1 MAVRNLRTR
10 FILAGGLLAAVM
22 AICGTWSVGTFAH
35 LSSVVDETLQSSQE
49 KIDLTALLAS
59 TLEREDDALL
69 LALSGD
75 AGQARVELDRERNR
89 FEDAF
94 ARLLTAITEEDER
107 SAATSLRRHVDDY
120 RRAGDGMLRE
130 TAVQVKAREIYH
142 ESVNPALRKAVADC
156 ERLREQSFHA
166 MRRGG
171 IDVRNQAQRA
181 SGIVAGISLVALA
194 CSALVAMRLARSILG
209 PIRELTRGVEAI
221 RDDDLAHRVRVDRTD
236 ELGRLAEGYNRMAE
250 RLSDYRNSSLGE
262 VLLAKATLE
271 STLAVLPD
279 AVIVVDPDGRVVA
292 RNALAQAVLQ
302 AKGGADVDHIHELP
316 LPAEVLRSVDEILRG
331 ERAAVRPDLSQALTV
346 SANGRSLRM
355 LASVTP
361 IPEFLPRR
369 RGAVLVLADVT
380 DFARLDGL
388 RSELVAVASHELKTP
403 LTSLRMSLLLLREGS
418 GDLTARQGEILAAG
432 VGAAEEL
439 AGTIDELL
447 DLTRI
452 EAGQLR
458 LQRDRVDLGALI
470 EQATGALR
478 PRFEDA
484 AIRLNVIH
492 DDAPRAVVRGDGA
505 RLRIVFANL
514 LDNALKYTP
523 AGGEV
528 VVHLSSPQNAAAND
542 QHLLQIAVTDT
553 GPGVPAEHRQRVFE
567 KFFRVEHHRGEE
579 AEGVRGAGIGLYLCR
594 QIIEAHGGSIRC
606 EPGGG
611 ECGTQIIIQLEIDSS
626 EIASVAGPL
635 SLSDASAE

>member
-22 AICGTWSVGTFAH
+22 AICGMWSVGTFVH
-35 LSSVVDETLQSSQE
+35 LSAVVDDTLRNSQE
-49 KIDLTALLAS
+49 KIDLTAVLAS

-69 LALSGD
+69 LALAGD
-75 AGQARVELDRERNR
+75 AGQARAELDRERSR
-89 FEDAF
+89 FEETF
-94 ARLLTAITEEDER
+94 ARLGSVVTEETER
-107 SAATSLRRHVDDY
+107 SAAASLRRHVDDY

-130 TAVQVKAREIYH
+130 PAVQVRALEIYH
-142 ESVNPALRKAVADC
+142 ERVNPALRKAVADC

-181 SGIVAGISLVALA
+181 SGIVAGMSLAALA
-194 CSALVAMRLARSILG
+194 CSALVAMRLSRSILG

-221 RDDDLAHRVRVDRTD
+221 RDDDLVHRVRVDRAD

-262 VLLAKATLE
+262 VLLAKAILE

-292 RNALAQAVLQ
+292 RNALAHAVLQ
-302 AKGGADVDHIHELP
+302 AKGGEEVDHIRELP
-316 LPAEVLRSVDEILRG
+316 LPEEVLRAVDETLRG

-346 SANGRSLRM
+346 SVNGRSLRM
-355 LASVTP
+355 LATVTP

-380 DFARLDGL
+380 DFARLDEL

-403 LTSLRMSLLLLREGS
+403 LTSLRMSLLLLREGAD
-418 GDLTARQGEILAAG
+418 DLTARQGEILAAG

-458 LQRDRVDLGALI
+458 LQRERVDVGTLI
-470 EQATGALR
+470 EQVTRSLR

-484 AIRLNVIH
+484 AIQLRLLH
-492 DDAPRAVVRGDGA
+492 DTPLAVVRGDAA
-505 RLRIVFANL
+505 RLRIVLANL

-528 VVHLSSPQNAAAND
+528 AVRLSSLQNAASNG
-542 QHLLQIAVTDT
+542 QQRLQIAVTDT
-553 GPGVPAEHRQRVFE
+553 GLGVPAEYQERVFE
-567 KFFRVEHHRGEE
+567 KFFRVEHHQGEE
-579 AEGVRGAGIGLYLCR
+579 AEGVHGAGIGLYLCR

-606 EPGGG
+606 EPGDSG
-611 ECGTQIIIQLEIDSS
+611 CGTQIIIQLEIDSS
-626 EIASVAGPL
+626 EIASGADPL
-635 SLSDASAE
+635 ALSDASAE

>member
-22 AICGTWSVGTFAH
+22 TVCGAWSVGTFVH
-35 LSSVVDETLQSSQE
+35 LSAVVDETLRNSQE
-49 KIDLTALLAS
+49 KIDLTAVLAS

-69 LALSGD
+69 LALAGD
-75 AGQARVELDRERNR
+75 AGQARAELDRERNR
-89 FEDAF
+89 FEEAF
-94 ARLLTAITEEDER
+94 ARLGTVLSEEDDR
-107 SAATSLRRHVDDY
+107 SAAASLRNHVDEY
-120 RRAGDGMLRE
+120 RQAGNGMLRE
-130 TAVQVKAREIYH
+130 SAVQGRAREIYH
-142 ESVNPALRKAVADC
+142 ERVNPALRKAVADC

-181 SGIVAGISLVALA
+181 SGIVTGMSLAALA

-221 RDDDLAHRVRVDRTD
+221 RDDDLAHRVRVDRAD
-236 ELGRLAEGYNRMAE
+236 ELGRLADGYNRMAE

-262 VLLAKATLE
+262 VLLAKAILE

-279 AVIVVDPDGRVVA
+279 AVIVVDPEGHVVA
-292 RNALAQAVLQ
+292 RNALAHAVLQ
-302 AKGGADVDHIHELP
+302 AKGGAEVDHIHELP
-316 LPAEVLRSVDEILRG
+316 LPAEVLRAVDETLRG

-346 SANGRSLRM
+346 SVNGRSLRM
-355 LASVTP
+355 LATVTP

-380 DFARLDGL
+380 DFARLDEL

-403 LTSLRMSLLLLREGS
+403 LTALRMSLLLLREGA
-418 GDLTARQGEILAAG
+418 GDLTGRQGEILAAG

-458 LQRDRVDLGALI
+458 LQRERIDVGALI
-470 EQATGALR
+470 EQTTRSLR

-484 AIRLNVIH
+484 AIQLCVLH
-492 DDAPRAVVRGDGA
+492 DAPLAAVRGDAA

-523 AGGEV
+523 AGGDV
-528 VVHLSSPQNAAAND
+528 TVRLSPLQNAKAATNG

-553 GPGVPAEHRQRVFE
+553 GPGVPAEYRERVFE
-567 KFFRVEHHRGEE
+567 KFFRVEHHQGEE
-579 AEGVRGAGIGLYLCR
+579 AEGVHGAGIGLYLCR

-606 EPGGG
+606 EPGHGG
-611 ECGTQIIIQLEIDSS
+611 RGTQFIIQLEIDSS
-626 EIASVAGPL
+626 EIMGGAGP
-635 SLSDASAE
+635 LSDASAE